1 MESNPNLQPLLEQ
14 LERSNRKQ
22 LRCARIQCIFT
33 VAAAIFCLLL
43 LVTAT
48 RIVPQV
54 QELAGRISDI
64 TAQAEVV
71 LNNLEVVTEQL
82 AQADIAGMV
91 SDVDTLVSGSQQGV
105 EQALEKIN
113 AIDITT
119 LNKAIQDLS
128 SIVTPLAK
136 LIGRFG

>member
-1 MESNPNLQPLLEQ
+1 MESNPNLQQLLEQ

-105 EQALEKIN
+105 EQAMEKIN

>member
-1 MESNPNLQPLLEQ
+1 MESNPNLQQLLEQ

-33 VAAAIFCLLL
+33 VAAAVFCLLL

-128 SIVTPLAK
+128 SIVAPLAK